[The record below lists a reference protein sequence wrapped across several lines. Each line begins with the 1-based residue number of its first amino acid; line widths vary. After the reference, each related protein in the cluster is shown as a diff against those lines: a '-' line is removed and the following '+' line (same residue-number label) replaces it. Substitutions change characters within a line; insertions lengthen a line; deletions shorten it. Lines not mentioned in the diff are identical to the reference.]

1 MNEKDVRP
9 FNWIKLWSWANC
21 EMVITVIALFLIGY
35 ALFSLPTIFKGVKG
49 SVSDLTVIVICMT
62 PLLFFGLNIYR
73 LITIGG
79 LVKELHELMKEQG
92 IHPNFSK

>member
-1 MNEKDVRP
+1 
-9 FNWIKLWSWANC
+9 
-21 EMVITVIALFLIGY
+21 
-35 ALFSLPTIFKGVKG
+35 
-49 SVSDLTVIVICMT
+49 MT